1 MTDITGL
8 ERRSVLVTGA
18 TSGIGFCTARRLASR
33 GATVLV
39 TGRNADRGAEAAQ
52 ELRGAA
58 GHDRVEFLRVDHSS
72 VAENVRLADQLR
84 SRSIGVDILVNNVGG
99 LVPARTI
106 TKDGIELTLALNSS
120 HHSC

>member
-1 MTDITGL
+1 
-8 ERRSVLVTGA
+8 
-18 TSGIGFCTARRLASR
+18 
-33 GATVLV
+33 
-39 TGRNADRGAEAAQ
+39 
-52 ELRGAA
+52 
-58 GHDRVEFLRVDHSS
+58 VDHSS